1 VSRIKLTRDSSTSNA
16 GSNQISPVLQTLQRS
31 HSGSSGLLDRRAV
44 WPNGIT
50 LNSRLHCR
58 CGHELA
64 GLWHHRLGPI
74 IRRMAA
80 IEVRELCREYKVFRK
95 REGLLASLRGLFHRE
110 YTTVI
115 AVRNVSFTI
124 EEGEMVAFLGPNGA
138 GKTTTLKL
146 LSGLVVPSSGT
157 ATVLGHVPWKRED
170 AYRRRFSLVT
180 GQKEQLWWDL
190 PAQESFRLH
199 KEIYRISADDYQRR
213 LDELTDLLEVRRLM
227 AQPVREL
234 SLGERMRME
243 LIAALLHRPD
253 VLFLDEPTIGLDVVS
268 QRRVQA
274 FLRHYQ
280 REQRITVILTS
291 HYMKDVEALCERAIV
306 INKGVVI
313 HDGALAAITDRFS
326 RHKIIELQFSGN
338 GCPNG
343 LERFG
348 RILES
353 RPPRVRIQ
361 VEKHRVSE
369 SLAAILSQQSVDD
382 ISVVERPL
390 EDVIAELFSTDDA
403 TRVDDS
409 RTNV

>member
-1 VSRIKLTRDSSTSNA
+1 MAQSHVVPSGGKYALPKLSRGLH
-16 GSNQISPVLQTLQRS
+16 PWLHPTLRE
-31 HSGSSGLLDRRAV
+31 GLPDLRRATASTTI
-44 WPNGIT
+44 P
-50 LNSRLHCR
+50 
-58 CGHELA
+58 
-64 GLWHHRLGPI
+64 
-74 IRRMAA
+74 RMAA
-80 IEVRELCREYKVFRK
+80 MEVRELCREYRVFRK
-95 REGLLASLRGLFHRE
+95 REGLMASVRGLFHRE
-110 YTTVI
+110 YNIVS

-146 LSGLVVPSSGT
+146 LSGLVVPTSGT

-199 KEIYRISADDYQRR
+199 KEIYRIPSEDYRRR
-213 LDELTDLLEVRRLM
+213 LDELTDLLEVGRLM

-268 QRRVQA
+268 QRRVQE

-306 INKGVVI
+306 INKGIVI
-313 HDGALAAITDRFS
+313 HDGPLAAIIDRFS
-326 RHKIIELQFSGN
+326 RHKIIELQFSDN
-338 GCPNG
+338 GCPPG
-343 LERFG
+343 LDRFG
-348 RILES
+348 RILET

-361 VEKHRVSE
+361 VEKQRVSE
-369 SLAAILSQQSVDD
+369 CLSSILSQHSVDD
-382 ISVVERPL
+382 ISVMERPL

-403 TRVDDS
+403 S
-409 RTNV
+409 RAVT